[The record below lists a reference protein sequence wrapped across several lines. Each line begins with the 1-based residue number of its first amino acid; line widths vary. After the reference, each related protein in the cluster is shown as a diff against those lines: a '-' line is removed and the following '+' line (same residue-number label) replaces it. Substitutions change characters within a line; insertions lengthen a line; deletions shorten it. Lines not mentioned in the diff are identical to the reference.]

1 MTPSY
6 SSKNVR
12 FTIESPYFYSP
23 CSNNKVGEIWL
34 VLHGY
39 GQLAEFFLKKFEGL
53 YREDRVFVS
62 PQGIHRFYKE
72 GFNGRVVANWMTKQ
86 HREMDIL
93 HCNNYLNAIME
104 DVLAQF
110 PNARNIN
117 ALGFSQGAAT
127 LSRWASQFDFS
138 LGKLVFWGGAVAHDL
153 DANAFRAK
161 TLQTQLIFALGDK
174 DPLLTPERLRDHQ
187 EYLKKHGFSTIITRS
202 YAGAHDLDP
211 ILLAELMENVV

>member
-1 MTPSY
+1 MTPSF
-6 SSKNVR
+6 SRKNVS

-23 CSNNKVGEIWL
+23 CSDKKVDEIWL

-39 GQLAEFFLKKFEGL
+39 GQLAEFFLKKFEGH

-93 HCNNYLNAIME
+93 HCNNYLNAILE
-104 DVLAQF
+104 DVMAQF
-110 PNARNIN
+110 PKVRDIN

-127 LSRWASQFDFS
+127 LSRWVSQCDFP
-138 LGKLVFWGGAVAHDL
+138 LGKLVFWGGAMAHDL
-153 DANAFRAK
+153 DAIAFRAK
-161 TLQTQLIFALGDK
+161 TIQTQLIFALGDK
-174 DPLLTPERLRDHQ
+174 DPLLSPDRLRGHQ
-187 EYLKKHGFSTIITRS
+187 EYLNKNGFNNIITRS

-211 ILLAELMENVV
+211 TLLSELMENEV